1 MKYEVKCLMFAV
13 LYLTARQIASAQTAP
28 PAVLNIDIQ
37 NFVYYLNDTPDVSKL
52 ATNPDPVPAALK
64 PFEYYMGYGD
74 IVAVNGKPSKGTYVI
89 RGQYSPRGPSGAT
102 AVAMAD
108 LARNGSADETY
119 DIADANGTSLG
130 TIATIGFNGG
140 TPPPGAPT
148 AITGNHYLVIGGTG
162 AFLGIT
168 GEGGNGPAPPAGS
181 PATRFASM
189 IEDPSRRR
197 INGGGTATKTLYLLP
212 STRPAIIPTPNGP
225 AIVHSSDFKPV
236 STASPAQSGEIL
248 TLFATGLGPTRPS
261 VDPGKPFPASPIAVV
276 NSPLEV
282 LVNGAPAEVVGTA
295 GYPGAMDGYQVNFR
309 MPSGAA
315 KGTASLQLTVAWIP
329 GPAVTISVQ

>member
-1 MKYEVKCLMFAV
+1 MKHAWNWLIAAALVLGVGQKVSAQAAPAAV
-13 LYLTARQIASAQTAP
+13 LS
-28 PAVLNIDIQ
+28 IDIQ

-52 ATNPDPVPAALK
+52 ATDPSAVPSTFK

-74 IVAVNGKPSKGTYVI
+74 IVAINGKPAKGTYVI
-89 RGQYSPRGPSGAT
+89 RGQFSPRGPSG
-102 AVAMAD
+102 VAGVAIAE

-130 TIATIGFNGG
+130 MIATIGFNGG

-148 AITGNHYLVIGGTG
+148 AITGNHYLIIGGTG

-181 PATRFASM
+181 PATRIASM

-197 INGGGTATKTLYLLP
+197 INGGGTGTKILYLIP
-212 STRPAIIPTPNGP
+212 STRPAIIATPNGP
-225 AIVHSSDFKPV
+225 AIVHSSDFKLV

-248 TLFATGLGPTRPS
+248 SIFATGLGPTRPG
-261 VDPGKPFPASPIAVV
+261 VDPGKPFPASPVAVV

-282 LVNGAPAEVVGTA
+282 LVNGTPAEVVGTA
-295 GYPGAMDGYQVNFR
+295 GYPGVVDGYQVNFR
-309 MPSGAA
+309 MPSNA
-315 KGTASLQLTVAWIP
+315 KGTASVQLTVAWVSGLAVSIP
-329 GPAVTISVQ
+329 VQ